1 MSLNGNI
8 ANHYKKHTFIYV
20 QILNQRVSIGL
31 VNPKNP
37 VNVASILR
45 AAGCYGVASVFYTGQ
60 RYRFAKDFN
69 ADTKAFHKK
78 IPTIGVDSLKDVIP
92 KGASVVAVEL
102 VEGATPLPEFSHP
115 ANAFYMLG
123 PEDGS
128 ISEEILQWCDHVV
141 YVPTYSC
148 MNLAA
153 TANVLLYDRLCKS
166 DFQKGDALIRSSRDN
181 NNKTTIKSN

>member
-1 MSLNGNI
+1 MQLVKQKI
-8 ANHYKKHTFIYV
+8 
-20 QILNQRVSIGL
+20 SIGL

-60 RYRFAKDFN
+60 RYRIAKDFN
-69 ADTKAFHKK
+69 ADTKAFHKV
-78 IPTIGVDSLKDVIP
+78 IPTVGVESLRDVVP
-92 KGASVVAVEL
+92 EGASVVAVEL
-102 VEGATPLPEFSHP
+102 VEGAQPLPTFEHP
-115 ANAFYMLG
+115 ENAFYILG

-128 ISEEILQWCDHVV
+128 VGEDVLSWCDHVV

-153 TANVLLYDRLCKS
+153 TANVLLYDRLSKS
-166 DFQKGDALIRSSRDN
+166 EYVSGDALIRQSRDT
-181 NNKTTIKSN
+181 NNKTKIR

>member
-1 MSLNGNI
+1 MQI
-8 ANHYKKHTFIYV
+8 ANQKI
-20 QILNQRVSIGL
+20 SIGL

-69 ADTKAFHKK
+69 ADTKAFHKV
-78 IPTIGVDSLKDVIP
+78 IPTVGVDNLRDVVP
-92 KGASVVAVEL
+92 EGASVVAVEL
-102 VEGATPLPEFSHP
+102 VEGAEPLPRFEHP
-115 ANAFYMLG
+115 ENAFYILG

-128 ISEEILQWCDHVV
+128 VGEDTLLWCDYVV

-153 TANVLLYDRLCKS
+153 TANVLLYDRLSKS
-166 DFQKGDALIRSSRDN
+166 DFVSGDALIRQSRDT
-181 NNKTTIKSN
+181 NNKTKIK

>member
-1 MSLNGNI
+1 MNI
-8 ANHYKKHTFIYV
+8 AKQKI
-20 QILNQRVSIGL
+20 SIGL

-45 AAGCYGVASVFYTGQ
+45 AAGCYGVASVFYTGE

-69 ADTKAFHKK
+69 ADTKAFHKV
-78 IPTIGVDSLKDVIP
+78 IPTVGVDCLRDVVP
-92 KGASVVAVEL
+92 EGASVVAVEL
-102 VEGATPLPEFSHP
+102 VEGATPLPSFNHP
-115 ANAFYMLG
+115 ENAFYLFG

-128 ISEEILQWCDHVV
+128 IGEDVLSWCDHVV

-153 TANVLLYDRLCKS
+153 TANVLLYDRLAKS
-166 DFQKGDALIRSSRDN
+166 EYISGDALIRQSRDT
-181 NNKTTIKSN
+181 NNKTKIR

>member
-1 MSLNGNI
+1 MQI
-8 ANHYKKHTFIYV
+8 AKQKI
-20 QILNQRVSIGL
+20 SIGL

-69 ADTKAFHKK
+69 ADTKAFHKV
-78 IPTIGVDSLKDVIP
+78 IPTVGVDNLRDVVP
-92 KGASVVAVEL
+92 EGASVVAVEL
-102 VEGATPLPEFSHP
+102 VEGAEPLPRFEHP
-115 ANAFYMLG
+115 ENAFYILG

-128 ISEEILQWCDHVV
+128 VGEDTLSWCDHVV

-153 TANVLLYDRLCKS
+153 TANVLLYDRLSKS
-166 DFQKGDALIRSSRDN
+166 DFVGGDALIRQSRDT
-181 NNKTTIKSN
+181 NNKTKIK

>member
-1 MSLNGNI
+1 MPTLETVTICS
-8 ANHYKKHTFIYV
+8 KV
-20 QILNQRVSIGL
+20 QVNNRRVSIGL

-69 ADTKAFHKK
+69 ADTKSFHKI
-78 IPTIGVDSLKDVIP
+78 IPTIGVDDLREVIP
-92 KGASVVAVEL
+92 EGASVVAVEL
-102 VEGATPLPEFSHP
+102 VEGATPLPQFEHP
-115 ANAFYMLG
+115 ENAFYILG

-128 ISEEILQWCDHVV
+128 VPHDTLSWCDHVV

-153 TANVLLYDRLCKS
+153 TANVLLYDRLTKS
-166 DFQKGDALIRSSRDN
+166 DYVSGDALIKQSRDN
-181 NNKTTIKSN
+181 NNQTKLTVK

>member
-1 MSLNGNI
+1 MQI
-8 ANHYKKHTFIYV
+8 ANQK
-20 QILNQRVSIGL
+20 VSIGL

-69 ADTKAFHKK
+69 ADTKAFHKV
-78 IPTIGVDSLKDVIP
+78 IPTIGVDDLKEAVP
-92 KGASVVAVEL
+92 EGASVVAVEL
-102 VEGATPLPEFSHP
+102 VEGATPLPIFEHP
-115 ANAFYMLG
+115 NNAFYLLG

-128 ISEEILQWCDHVV
+128 IGDEILSWCDHVV

-153 TANVLLYDRLCKS
+153 TANVLLYDRLSKS
-166 DFQKGDALIRSSRDN
+166 DYVSGDALIRQSRDT
-181 NNKTTIKSN
+181 NNKTKIK

>member
-1 MSLNGNI
+1 MQI
-8 ANHYKKHTFIYV
+8 AKQKISV
-20 QILNQRVSIGL
+20 GL

-60 RYRFAKDFN
+60 RYRLAKDFN
-69 ADTKAFHKK
+69 ADTKAFHKV
-78 IPTIGVDSLKDVIP
+78 IPTIGVDSLREVVP
-92 KGASVVAVEL
+92 EGASVVAVEL
-102 VEGATPLPEFSHP
+102 VEGATPLPMFEHP
-115 ANAFYMLG
+115 ENAFYILG

-128 ISEEILQWCDHVV
+128 ISSDILSWCDHVV

-153 TANVLLYDRLCKS
+153 TANVLLYDRLSKS
-166 DFQKGDALIRSSRDN
+166 DYVSGDALIRQSRDT
-181 NNKTTIKSN
+181 NNKTKIL

>member
-1 MSLNGNI
+1 MQI
-8 ANHYKKHTFIYV
+8 AKQKISV
-20 QILNQRVSIGL
+20 GL

-60 RYRFAKDFN
+60 RYRLAKDFN
-69 ADTKAFHKK
+69 ADTKAFHKV
-78 IPTIGVDSLKDVIP
+78 IPTIGVDSLREVVP
-92 KGASVVAVEL
+92 EGASVVAVEL
-102 VEGATPLPEFSHP
+102 VEGATPLPMFEHP
-115 ANAFYMLG
+115 ENAFYILG

-128 ISEEILQWCDHVV
+128 ISSDILSWCDHVV

-153 TANVLLYDRLCKS
+153 TANVLLYDRLSKS
-166 DFQKGDALIRSSRDN
+166 DYVSGDALILSL
-181 NNKTTIKSN
+181 IHI

>member
-1 MSLNGNI
+1 MQI
-8 ANHYKKHTFIYV
+8 ANQKM
-20 QILNQRVSIGL
+20 SIGL
-31 VNPKNP
+31 INPKNP

-69 ADTKAFHKK
+69 ADTKAFHKV
-78 IPTIGVDSLKDVIP
+78 IPTIGVDDLKEIVP
-92 KGASVVAVEL
+92 EGASVVAVEL
-102 VEGATPLPEFSHP
+102 VEGAIPLPSFEHP
-115 ANAFYMLG
+115 SNVFYLLG

-128 ISEEILQWCDHVV
+128 ISEDVLSWCDHVV

-153 TANVLLYDRLCKS
+153 TANVLLYVRLSKS
-166 DFQKGDALIRSSRDN
+166 DYVSGDALIRQSRDT
-181 NNKTTIKSN
+181 NNKSKIK